1 MPKNRIAA
9 WPGDTTPWIGLAG
22 WQATGLS
29 LAVASWA
36 MFAGLG
42 ALLGALLLAPVIFA
56 LVRLRD
62 HAPTA
67 RSTAGL
73 VGTTLGGRFAAFTGA
88 LQIVAYTLLAVNAA
102 QTVGLQLTLW
112 AVKDPGVLDT
122 ALWPLCSV
130 ALAAAAGLATYLL
143 PDRVIGAVV
152 AVLAAVGMLI
162 TLFVSLAVLT
172 RVYAGSTPIR
182 LPADPP
188 RTGLDTSS
196 ALILLALVLVGF
208 ELITTHNQQIRS
220 AGRPMGLAIAATTSL
235 AAVIWLADHFGGVG
249 GFRLGVDQFPLIVD
263 HFYATAGDLWLAV
276 AIVATGSAGLLA
288 LMWAVVGAASRL
300 AERVSVPAITT
311 AGVVVTALLLVAFWQ
326 WGGLADKFIKVAA
339 LLLVVVYVLAVEA
352 YARISNDS
360 TVAWWLRL
368 FMPAVLAAA
377 VLLPLLDADFAATA
391 LWPVL
396 VAAALAAL
404 CFAAAVG
411 TAGRSRN

>member
-42 ALLGALLLAPVIFA
+42 ALLGAMLLAPVILA

-73 VGTTLGGRFAAFTGA
+73 VGSTLGGRVAAFTGA

-102 QTVGLQLTLW
+102 RTVGLQLTLW
-112 AVKDPGVLDT
+112 SDNDPGVLDSG
-122 ALWPLCSV
+122 LWPLFSV
-130 ALAAAAGLATYLL
+130 ALAAAAGLATHLL
-143 PDRVIGAVV
+143 PDRVIGGIV

-162 TLFVSLAVLT
+162 TLFVSLAVLA
-172 RVYAGSTPIR
+172 RVYAGTTPIR

-208 ELITTHNQQIRS
+208 ELITTHNKQIRS
-220 AGRPMGLAIAATTSL
+220 AGRPMGLAVAATTLL
-235 AAVIWLADHFGGVG
+235 AAVIWLADHFGGAG

-263 HFYATAGDLWLAV
+263 YFYATAGDLWLVV

-288 LMWAVVGAASRL
+288 LTWAVVGAASRL
-300 AERVSVPAITT
+300 AERVPVPAITT
-311 AGVVVTALLLVAFWQ
+311 ASVVVTALLVVAFWQ
-326 WGGLADKFIKVAA
+326 WSGLADKFSKVAA

-352 YARISNDS
+352 YTRIANDS

-368 FMPAVLAAA
+368 LMPAVLAAA
-377 VLLPLLDADFAATA
+377 VLLPLLDTDFAATA

-404 CFAAAVG
+404 CFAAAVA
-411 TAGRSRN
+411 TARRGRN